1 MLRGG
6 NSVHARLSLL
16 SPDIVGA
23 KMREIKFRAWDMR
36 VKKMYFGG
44 MDKFN
49 SIAPFVN
56 ALENYPLMQ
65 YTGLKDKN
73 GKEIYEGDIVIAD
86 DDGQEFPEKYD
97 EDKDEYIPCGKYEVY
112 WAEAMWWL
120 RSPAEPHGLQMEYNP
135 FTDDADFEVIGNIYE
150 NPELVK

>member
-44 MDKFN
+44 MDKF
-49 SIAPFVN
+49 
-56 ALENYPLMQ
+56 LENYPLMQ

-73 GKEIYEGDIVIAD
+73 GVEIYEGDIIKHNYRGWGVV
-86 DDGQEFPEKYD
+86 EYD
-97 EDKDEYIPCGKYEVY
+97 APCFLVGEGKHDIQ
-112 WAEAMWWL
+112 L
-120 RSPAEPHGLQMEYNP
+120 SQCEPTEHLI
-135 FTDDADFEVIGNIYE
+135 VIGNIYE
-150 NPELVK
+150 TPELVK